1 MNATNTSYSVTNLHL
16 PNHTVSVAVTN
27 LYGSLTSNAV
37 LTVQDTVPPVMTL
50 IGANPFYVELGS
62 TFADPGATA
71 TDLCAGAVSV
81 IASGMVNTNAVGTN
95 TLTYT
100 AGDGS
105 GNTNTATRTVIVRDT
120 TPPAISWSFTNLV
133 VAANSNCGALMTNV
147 TGTNFI
153 LATDLSLPLAI
164 TQSPTNNAPLQ
175 VGTNV
180 VIITVADPSGNKS
193 FSTNHV
199 IVLDQTPPSI
209 ALIGGSL
216 LTNELGATFVDPGVF
231 ASDTCAGNV
240 GVATNGVVNINV
252 IGSNVLTYIA
262 TDASGN
268 TNSVSRTVI
277 VQDTTPP
284 TILWSFTNLVVAA
297 GPGCT
302 ALMTNVTGTNFIMA
316 TELSGP
322 LTISQTPTNGAV
334 LLVGTNEVVIAV
346 SDTYSNTAYSTN
358 QISVEDQT
366 PPVFLTQ
373 PQSQTNNAGATVNFS
388 VAATACT
395 PLNYLWY
402 ANNAALTQQT
412 NFTLTVAN
420 ITGAAAG
427 NYYAVASSAGGSV
440 TSLVAVLSVN
450 VPPGIGGVAANLD
463 GSFTLNLL
471 GTPGNTYVLEANTN
485 LGFPIWLPVV
495 TNVLGTNGVW
505 QFTDPQAT
513 NSVQKYYRLEL
524 VQ

>member
-1 MNATNTSYSVTNLHL
+1 
-16 PNHTVSVAVTN
+16 
-27 LYGSLTSNAV
+27 
-37 LTVQDTVPPVMTL
+37 
-50 IGANPFYVELGS
+50 
-62 TFADPGATA
+62 
-71 TDLCAGAVSV
+71 
-81 IASGMVNTNAVGTN
+81 
-95 TLTYT
+95 
-100 AGDGS
+100 
-105 GNTNTATRTVIVRDT
+105 
-120 TPPAISWSFTNLV
+120 
-133 VAANSNCGALMTNV
+133 
-147 TGTNFI
+147 
-153 LATDLSLPLAI
+153 
-164 TQSPTNNAPLQ
+164 
-175 VGTNV
+175 
-180 VIITVADPSGNKS
+180 
-193 FSTNHV
+193 
-199 IVLDQTPPSI
+199 
-209 ALIGGSL
+209 
-216 LTNELGATFVDPGVF
+216 
-231 ASDTCAGNV
+231 
-240 GVATNGVVNINV
+240 
-252 IGSNVLTYIA
+252 
-262 TDASGN
+262 
-268 TNSVSRTVI
+268 VI

-284 TILWSFTNLVVAA
+284 TIWWSVTNHVVAA
-297 GPGCT
+297 GPGCS

-316 TELSGP
+316 TDLSGP

-358 QISVEDQT
+358 QISVQDQT
-366 PPVFLTQ
+366 PPVILTQ
-373 PQSQTNNAGATVNFS
+373 PQSQTNYAGATVNFS